1 VMIVVLGVIVLFI
14 LLSVFLPLITIIQD
28 LSQGES

>member
-1 VMIVVLGVIVLFI
+1 VLFI

>member
-1 VMIVVLGVIVLFI
+1 MIVVLGVIVLFI

>member
-1 VMIVVLGVIVLFI
+1 MIVVLGVIVLFI

-28 LSQGES
+28 LSQGET

>member
-1 VMIVVLGVIVLFI
+1 MIVILGVIVLFI